1 MEPPTWQYMCQTGAA
16 EFPGRSCSE
25 DRLEAIAGS
34 QFRARARTQD
44 GEVSRNPG
52 RQDGHQCGSLS
63 TGPDGSS
70 ATTATR
76 PDRNRSGALR
86 SDRPKQPRMSLRAS
100 VGSTRVTRLSVPT
113 VDLTLPSGLVR
124 AAGVRDHERVMGRFP
139 KPALVRPRSRES
151 WKDPVNSG
159 YSVGLAAGP
168 PGSPLSTQPAHRCGL
183 PLSPNSGSSRMLTWA
198 SRRATIA
205 GCFFCHRLA

>member
-1 MEPPTWQYMCQTGAA
+1 MEPSTWQYMCQTGAA

-76 PDRNRSGALR
+76 PDRNRSGGLIDEWHVEKRKPLLFLDLGRLRGRLSKTFPQLSIGSLFSKPLDWQSSIERNMSREFSARAPGKHRKRLYGKALR
-86 SDRPKQPRMSLRAS
+86 INY
-100 VGSTRVTRLSVPT
+100 VPF
-113 VDLTLPSGLVR
+113 VDQTE
-124 AAGVRDHERVMGRFP
+124 AG
-139 KPALVRPRSRES
+139 
-151 WKDPVNSG
+151 
-159 YSVGLAAGP
+159 
-168 PGSPLSTQPAHRCGL
+168 
-183 PLSPNSGSSRMLTWA
+183 
-198 SRRATIA
+198 
-205 GCFFCHRLA
+205 

>member
-86 SDRPKQPRMSLRAS
+86 SDRPNGGSAGHTQAS
-100 VGSTRVTRLSVPT
+100 
-113 VDLTLPSGLVR
+113 
-124 AAGVRDHERVMGRFP
+124 
-139 KPALVRPRSRES
+139 ALVGR
-151 WKDPVNSG
+151 
-159 YSVGLAAGP
+159 
-168 PGSPLSTQPAHRCGL
+168 
-183 PLSPNSGSSRMLTWA
+183 SRMLGRTTTTGRWFL
-198 SRRATIA
+198 SVRYPYPENRRLPPSPSIRRAPVAAIENLLTSA
-205 GCFFCHRLA
+205 GQSPSPTTGDYLLHARRKDTVCRRPAMHDFGTVALARMGG